1 MNVYIGK
8 AEVSVLQLHVPAHS
22 ECQIKCI
29 YSEKSRTFLSLK
41 YVWDDVCAQI
51 FRFIVFDED
60 FMSVNVVLGSYV
72 IIGAMFYEVFD
83 RS

>member
-1 MNVYIGK
+1 MTRLIFQRPLSLWTNCEQMNVYIGK

-41 YVWDDVCAQI
+41 YV
-51 FRFIVFDED
+51 
-60 FMSVNVVLGSYV
+60 
-72 IIGAMFYEVFD
+72 
-83 RS
+83 

>member
-1 MNVYIGK
+1 M
-8 AEVSVLQLHVPAHS
+8 
-22 ECQIKCI
+22 
-29 YSEKSRTFLSLK
+29 
-41 YVWDDVCAQI
+41 CAQI